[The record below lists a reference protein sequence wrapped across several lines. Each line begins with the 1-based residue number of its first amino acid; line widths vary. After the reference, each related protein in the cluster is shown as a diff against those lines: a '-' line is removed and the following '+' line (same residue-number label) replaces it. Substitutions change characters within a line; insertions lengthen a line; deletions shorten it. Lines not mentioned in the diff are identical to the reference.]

1 MADDHDP
8 DQQDMPARK
17 RQKRLTLS
25 HMADELGISTATVS
39 LALRDSPLVAK
50 ETLAKVKQFA
60 EKSGYIYNRSAASL
74 RTSRTNTVG
83 VAVHDIQNPYF
94 AEIFR
99 SLESELEKN
108 RQTIFICNH
117 RDSHQRQ
124 QAFIDALMQHRA
136 DGLILCPSVGTT
148 SDDIAMTSAQGLP
161 MTLISRDVPG
171 ANIPVV
177 RGNDYSGA
185 RALSEHLVER
195 GHRRIA
201 FIGGRQG
208 TTAWEERHRGWRD
221 ALSDAGIDVGAMFD
235 VSDLMTQADGRE
247 IVPRLLARKPR
258 PTAIF
263 AFNDM
268 VALGLMSS
276 LRRSGVAP
284 GRDIAIAGY
293 DDNDGSEAHVPA
305 LTSVWNAPEEIG
317 EKAAALMLAQ
327 ISGDDFGGERILFE
341 PELRIRE
348 SSLFAPAAKR

>member
-1 MADDHDP
+1 MADENNP
-8 DQQDMPARK
+8 DAQDMPARK
-17 RQKRLTLS
+17 RPRRLTLS
-25 HMADELGISTATVS
+25 HMAEELGISTATVS

-50 ETLAKVKQFA
+50 ETLAKVKEYA

-117 RDSHQRQ
+117 RDSHERQ
-124 QAFIDALMQHRA
+124 KNFVDALMQHRA

-148 SDDIAMTSAQGLP
+148 VDDIETISAQGLP
-161 MTLISRDVPG
+161 LTLISRDVPG
-171 ANIPVV
+171 STVSVV

-185 RALSEHLVER
+185 KALTEHLIER
-195 GHRRIA
+195 GHRRIG
-201 FIGGRQG
+201 FVGGRPG
-208 TTAWEERHRGWRD
+208 TTAWEERHRGWQD
-221 ALSDAGIDVGAMFD
+221 ALAHAGIDVGAMFD
-235 VSDLMTQADGRE
+235 LNDLMTQADGRDA
-247 IVPRLLARKPR
+247 VPRLLARKPR

-276 LRRSGVAP
+276 LRRAGVAP
-284 GRDIAIAGY
+284 GRDIAVAGY

-305 LTSVWNAPEEIG
+305 LTSVWNAPEQIG
-317 EKAAALMLAQ
+317 EKAASLMLAQ
-327 ISGDDFGGERILFE
+327 ISGGDLGGERVLFE
-341 PELRIRE
+341 PELRVRE
-348 SSLFAPAAKR
+348 SSMFAPASVR